1 MEKLHFVYDNIEQFY
16 KEALIPTKFG
26 NAHDLKEHLETE
38 ESDFR
43 GLKIADILKYK
54 YGYKEGLD
62 KIKELSF
69 NLNVGGSSKK
79 YVYDEFDG
87 DDMNYDRLLEG
98 FPAMR
103 KRVKQHGI
111 GSGRLVNVYVVISE
125 NCCVG
130 YEQMLNKAF
139 TAMQIVDSL
148 ESLGYRVAVWACDST
163 RDTGGS
169 YNGVNDVN
177 YQVMVCLKKHEDSLN
192 KPLIMNGI
200 SPWFFRYFLFAHQK
214 GHYQNG
220 WGMGRAI
227 PLDIPTTKETI
238 VINHGECLNE
248 TSSKRK
254 IKQIIELFE
263 EQRIR

>member
-1 MEKLHFVYDNIEQFY
+1 MEKLHFVYNNIEQFY

-26 NAHDLKEHLETE
+26 NADDLNNHLKKEEC
-38 ESDFR
+38 SFR
-43 GLKIADILKYK
+43 GLEIADILKYK
-54 YGYKEGLD
+54 YGYNQGLD
-62 KIKELSF
+62 KIKELEF
-69 NLNVGGSSKK
+69 NLNLGGSFRK

-111 GSGRLVNVYVVISE
+111 GSGRLVNIYVVISE
-125 NCCVG
+125 NCNVG
-130 YEQMLNKAF
+130 YEEMLNKAF
-139 TAMQIVDSL
+139 TAMQIVDTL
-148 ESLGYRVAVWACDST
+148 ESFGYRVAVWACDAT
-163 RDTGGS
+163 RDRSGS
-169 YNGVNDVN
+169 YNGVTDVN

-220 WGMGRAI
+220 WGMGSAI
-227 PLDIPTTKETI
+227 PLDIETTKETI
-238 VINHGECLNE
+238 IINHGECLNE
-248 TSSKRK
+248 SSSKRK
-254 IKQIIELFE
+254 IEQIIKLFE
-263 EQRIR
+263 N